1 MTRRAARAWTLALEG
16 VTTVG
21 ALAGVQGFLSGQ
33 FETLVDQLP
42 VVDGPALPAVAL
54 GLCVAVP
61 QGVALVL
68 GLRHHPRAA
77 PAGLAAGLV
86 LTGWVLVQLP
96 LIGWGSP
103 VQWVF
108 FAVGL
113 GESAA
118 AARWLPGRAA
128 ARLEPVDR
136 GA

>member
-1 MTRRAARAWTLALEG
+1 MTRRAARGWTLALEG

-42 VVDGPALPAVAL
+42 VVDGPVLPAVAL

-68 GLRHHPRAA
+68 GLRRHPHAA
-77 PAGLAAGLV
+77 QAGLAAGLL

-113 GESAA
+113 GESVAA
-118 AARWLPGRAA
+118 SRWLSVR
-128 ARLEPVDR
+128 EPSVS
-136 GA
+136 GI